1 MQISLRAGKLEHML
15 KEIGQPMNF
24 IFRTI
29 VFPVKEQP
37 IKKIVAVLC
46 LTVLIITFS
55 CRDTSETSKPLI
67 GITSVYKIDRQNN
80 SFSTS
85 VNFAY
90 IRAVTENGGIPLI
103 LPTISDEEI
112 MQRYVRQLDG
122 LILVGGND
130 IPPSAYN
137 EQPHETVKVV
147 TTQRFNF
154 ERKLISLWLS
164 SGKPLLGVCLGMQF
178 TNVVSGGS
186 LIQDIPSQVGT
197 EVKHREYH
205 QVKIDPASSLAKIL
219 NATEVPVYSNHH
231 QAVKDVGKNLKVIAH
246 SADGVVEAMERIDG
260 GFGLFIQWHPEQ
272 DKDTEHRNAIY
283 GALIKACTVQN

>member
-1 MQISLRAGKLEHML
+1 M
-15 KEIGQPMNF
+15 
-24 IFRTI
+24 
-29 VFPVKEQP
+29 FPVKEQT
-37 IKKIVAVLC
+37 IKRIIGLLC
-46 LTVLIITFS
+46 FTLLIFGVS
-55 CRDTSETSKPLI
+55 CRDSSESSKPLI
-67 GITSVYKIDRQNN
+67 GITSVYKIDEQNN
-80 SFSTS
+80 SFSTT

-112 MQRYVRQLDG
+112 LQRYVRQLDG
-122 LILVGGND
+122 LILIGGAD
-130 IPPSAYN
+130 IPPYAYN
-137 EQPHETVKVV
+137 EQPHETVKVIP
-147 TTQRFNF
+147 TQRFNF
-154 ERKLISLWLS
+154 EKKLISLWLN

-197 EVKHREYH
+197 QVKHREYH

-231 QAVKDVGKNLKVIAH
+231 QAVKDIGKNLKVIAH

-260 GFGLFIQWHPEQ
+260 RFGLFIQWHPEQ
-272 DKDTEHRNAIY
+272 DKDTLQRNAIY
-283 GALIKACTVQN
+283 GALIKACTAQN

>member
-1 MQISLRAGKLEHML
+1 ML
-15 KEIGQPMNF
+15 KETGQSMDF
-24 IFRTI
+24 IIRI
-29 VFPVKEQP
+29 LVFPVKE
-37 IKKIVAVLC
+37 KTVKRIVGLLC
-46 LTVLIITFS
+46 LTVLIFSFS

-90 IRAVTENGGIPLI
+90 VRAVVDNGGIPLI

-112 MQRYVRQLDG
+112 MRRYVQQLDG
-122 LILVGGND
+122 LILIGGKD
-130 IPPSAYN
+130 IPPAAYN

-147 TTQRFNF
+147 PNQRFNF
-154 ERKLISLWLS
+154 ERKLISLWLNS
-164 SGKPLLGVCLGMQF
+164 DKPLLGVCLGMQF

-197 EVKHREYH
+197 QVKHREYH
-205 QVKIDPASSLAKIL
+205 QVKIEPASSLARIL
-219 NATEVPVYSNHH
+219 NTTEVSVYSNHH
-231 QAVKDVGKNLKVIAH
+231 QAVKDVGKHLKVIAR
-246 SADGVVEAMERIDG
+246 SPDGVVEALERING

-272 DKDTEHRNAIY
+272 GNDIEQRNAIY
-283 GALIKACTVQN
+283 GALIKACTGKE

>member
-1 MQISLRAGKLEHML
+1 M
-15 KEIGQPMNF
+15 
-24 IFRTI
+24 
-29 VFPVKEQP
+29 
-37 IKKIVAVLC
+37 KKIVGLLC
-46 LTVLIITFS
+46 LTVIIFSVS
-55 CRDTSETSKPLI
+55 CRDTSEPSKPLI
-67 GITSVYKIDRQNN
+67 GITSVYKIDEQNN

-90 IRAVTENGGIPLI
+90 IQAVADNGGIPLV

-112 MQRYVRQLDG
+112 IQRYVRHLDG
-122 LILVGGND
+122 LVLIGGDD

-137 EQPHETVKVV
+137 EQPHETVKVLPM
-147 TTQRFNF
+147 QRYNF
-154 ERKLISLWLS
+154 EKKLISLWLN

-178 TNVVSGGS
+178 TNVVSAGS

-197 EVKHREYH
+197 EVQHRQYH

-219 NATEVPVYSNHH
+219 RATEASVYSNHH

-246 SADGVVEAMERIDG
+246 SEDGVIEAMERIDG
-260 GFGLFIQWHPEQ
+260 GFGLFVQWHPEQ
-272 DKDTEHRNAIY
+272 TENAEHRNAIY